1 MSDFFWL
8 TEAQIDRLKGTPVPH
23 AMGTDKALLS
33 NRKAPQVPGVRQAH
47 SWRAYVKRRQRHT
60 GGRP

>member
-1 MSDFFWL
+1 MADLPTAEFL
-8 TEAQIDRLKGTPVPH
+8 AKYARGTPVPH

-47 SWRAYVKRRQRHT
+47 PWRAYVKRRLRHT